1 MALRIAYLR
10 GECRDSDKK
19 TYYKPIY
26 DKKTYSKSAVFDR
39 MNRCLGYAWPLLV
52 GK

>member
-1 MALRIAYLR
+1 MALRIAYAR

-26 DKKTYSKSAVFDR
+26 DKKK
-39 MNRCLGYAWPLLV
+39 L
-52 GK
+52 